1 MFSRFRKR
9 FIKIFKS
16 NNRNVI
22 DNKKG
27 ETALTQEKDVGAQK
41 YSGETAKSGRL
52 NKLGTRIITIFG
64 FRARDSHNIMAA
76 LSCPQE
82 LVLQPVLEQLVP
94 EPIAQEPLPREMSA
108 STCLNIKAASE
119 ELKPTKENLRNVLV
133 MEKIRVRENE
143 MDKLAQ
149 KERNNRELRHVHLRE
164 TIRNQE
170 KETQEQIRRQTEQR
184 SKEKERWMSL
194 EKEAEEEN
202 KREIIKRKERNML
215 LNDELKAQ
223 REERLKEKERSI
235 SLEKGA
241 LKENNGVIM
250 KNKQKNL
257 LSNMETEKQ
266 KKIKKKEEERRM
278 KEKAKKKM
286 TSPYCKVVERLDQVF
301 NMKEPDSRMVQK
313 APPRIEDFQLQSILG
328 KGSFGK
334 VYKAQHRETGETI
347 ALKTLALCE
356 MNDKSTFTCLALEQ
370 RTLRLVSERQCPFL
384 TSLVCSFQTE
394 HYMCLGMEYAEGGA
408 LISYL
413 VKGGLPLERVRFY
426 SACIVLGLQFLH
438 EHNIAHRDLKPANVL
453 VCSDGYAKLADFGL
467 CREGMAFHNICV
479 YRCGTLP
486 YMAPELLRSHYT
498 RSVDWWALGVVMYNL
513 LTGCAPFHGANV
525 KELLTDIMDKELE
538 FPID

>member
-1 MFSRFRKR
+1 
-9 FIKIFKS
+9 
-16 NNRNVI
+16 
-22 DNKKG
+22 
-27 ETALTQEKDVGAQK
+27 
-41 YSGETAKSGRL
+41 
-52 NKLGTRIITIFG
+52 
-64 FRARDSHNIMAA
+64 
-76 LSCPQE
+76 
-82 LVLQPVLEQLVP
+82 
-94 EPIAQEPLPREMSA
+94 A

-184 SKEKERWMSL
+184 LKEKVRWASL

-223 REERLKEKERSI
+223 REERRKEKERSI

-301 NMKEPDSRMVQK
+301 NMKEPDS
-313 APPRIEDFQLQSILG
+313 
-328 KGSFGK
+328 
-334 VYKAQHRETGETI
+334 
-347 ALKTLALCE
+347 
-356 MNDKSTFTCLALEQ
+356 
-370 RTLRLVSERQCPFL
+370 
-384 TSLVCSFQTE
+384 
-394 HYMCLGMEYAEGGA
+394 
-408 LISYL
+408 
-413 VKGGLPLERVRFY
+413 RFY

-513 LTGCAPFHGANV
+513 LTGCGLDWEALEKKQIQAPFIPERRTTKDPENSLELDPVDDATPLK
-525 KELLTDIMDKELE
+525 KEAQWAVEDLFYARTPSSDSET
-538 FPID
+538 